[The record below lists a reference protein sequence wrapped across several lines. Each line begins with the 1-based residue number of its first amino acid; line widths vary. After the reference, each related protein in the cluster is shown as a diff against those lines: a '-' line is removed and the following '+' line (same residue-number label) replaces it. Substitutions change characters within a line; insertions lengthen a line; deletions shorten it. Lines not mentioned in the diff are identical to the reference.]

1 VPYSTRM
8 DRNEDSA
15 AGAEF
20 ALPFIPGLLLN
31 ERFYREAVQPILA
44 EGFPRLRYSAA
55 LIGPGSDVLGYDTAR
70 STDHEWGPRLLLF
83 VSAADH
89 AQYAAAIHSAL
100 ADRLPPA
107 FMGYST
113 HFGAPG
119 SDGAR
124 TIASHAGGPIAH
136 KIDVHSPRLLATW
149 LGFDPL
155 GELSAVDWLI
165 VPQQRLLD
173 VTAGRVYH
181 DGLDLLGPVREK
193 LAYYPRDIWL
203 SLLAA
208 QWRRISQQ
216 EAFVGRAGEA
226 GDDLGSAVVAAAL
239 VRDLMGL
246 GFLLER
252 RYAPYSKWFGTAFAA
267 LKCAPRLTP
276 LFRRTLRA
284 ETWREREDA
293 LAAAYEIVAELHN
306 ALGITA
312 PLDPRTRAYY
322 SRPFRVIFAE
332 RFCAAIVAEIR
343 DAAVR
348 AIVDYTGLIGSVDQ
362 VSDNV
367 DVLAN
372 PQRVARLRALYEA
385 AAADAQARFGSP
397 AAIDESPP
405 SWRVTSPCR
414 T

>member
-1 VPYSTRM
+1 
-8 DRNEDSA
+8 
-15 AGAEF
+15 
-20 ALPFIPGLLLN
+20 
-31 ERFYREAVQPILA
+31 
-44 EGFPRLRYSAA
+44 
-55 LIGPGSDVLGYDTAR
+55 
-70 STDHEWGPRLLLF
+70 
-83 VSAADH
+83 
-89 AQYAAAIHSAL
+89 
-100 ADRLPPA
+100 
-107 FMGYST
+107 
-113 HFGAPG
+113 
-119 SDGAR
+119 
-124 TIASHAGGPIAH
+124 
-136 KIDVHSPRLLATW
+136 
-149 LGFDPL
+149 
-155 GELSAVDWLI
+155 
-165 VPQQRLLD
+165 
-173 VTAGRVYH
+173 
-181 DGLDLLGPVREK
+181 
-193 LAYYPRDIWL
+193 
-203 SLLAA
+203 
-208 QWRRISQQ
+208 
-216 EAFVGRAGEA
+216 
-226 GDDLGSAVVAAAL
+226 
-239 VRDLMGL
+239 MGL
-246 GFLLER
+246 GLLLER

-267 LKCAPRLTP
+267 LECAPLLTP

-284 ETWREREDA
+284 ESWPEREDA

-312 PLDPRTRAYY
+312 PLDPRTRSYY

-348 AIVDYTGLIGSVDQ
+348 AIIDRTGLIGSVDQ